1 MITNI
6 TIENIKGFSTIN
18 NSIEVE
24 LKPNKVN
31 VLVAPNGF
39 GKSSITTAFTSLK
52 TNRLEVGIDD
62 LHQNDQSLIPKLSLT
77 IDGNTYFATPSEN
90 QLSSIVEVFTIR
102 NRLKAKSI
110 SRNIG
115 GKFYTTSSSLSIE
128 KIEVIKT
135 IPLKQEI
142 DFSIT
147 SIKKG
152 FGDNAKVLN
161 SISSFLN
168 DNNFVIGLENSLDNL
183 KLIIQKRNW
192 RMMENLCA
200 KINLAHGKTDAIKES
215 IDESDLSFLK
225 NEPFVYVV
233 RYIKT
238 FDPSINDIDAALFVY
253 QLAKCYDDNKT
264 KIKKVIKY
272 YKYIKFK
279 RDLNNDLE
287 LLDST
292 WKNIKAEERDHSLIV
307 NFPLANAISYGQRD
321 LLTLIVQLRQFAY
334 NIRPNKKC
342 ILIIDEVFDYL
353 DAVNMTVIQYYLSN
367 FIQEWKHE
375 NELYTIIMTHLSPE
389 YFHNY
394 VFSKSRLN
402 VQYLMSGGALPT
414 KRWRTFLVKREEE
427 AIKDDVSK
435 YLLHYNPSFISG
447 YRYIFKSLSL
457 PETWGEGD
465 RFHKELLT
473 NINRYLSGSLEY
485 DPYAVCTIVR
495 IRIEKLVYDKLDEC
509 QRNVFIEKHHGTK
522 NKLEFAESFVDV
534 PDSFYLL
541 GIIYN
546 DAEHLKNENSDKPI
560 IYRLDHIAIK
570 EMIRKLF
577 PNREIVMSDIH

>member
-62 LHQNDQSLIPKLSLT
+62 LHQNNQSLIPKLSLT

-90 QLSSIVEVFTIR
+90 QLSSIVEVFAIR

-115 GKFYTTSSSLSIE
+115 GKFYSTSSSLSIE
-128 KIEVIKT
+128 EIEVIKT
-135 IPLKQEI
+135 IPPKQEI

-147 SIKKG
+147 SIKRG
-152 FGDNAKVLN
+152 FGDNSKVLN

-168 DNNFVIGLENSLDNL
+168 DNNFVISLENSLDDL
-183 KLIIQKRNW
+183 RLILQKKNW
-192 RMMENLCA
+192 RIMENLCA
-200 KINLAHGKTDAIKES
+200 KINLAHGTTEAIKKN
-215 IDESDLSFLK
+215 IDESDLSFLN

-233 RYIKT
+233 RFIKT
-238 FDPSINDIDAALFVY
+238 FDPSINDIDTALFIY
-253 QLAKCYDDNKT
+253 QLAKCYYGNKT

-279 RDLNNDLE
+279 RDLNKDLE

-334 NIRPNKKC
+334 NTRPNKKC

-353 DAVNMTVIQYYLSN
+353 DAVNMTAIQYYLSN

-394 VFSKSRLN
+394 VFSKRRLN
-402 VQYLMSGGALPT
+402 VQYLMPGGAIPT
-414 KRWRTFLVKREEE
+414 SRWRTFLAKREEE

-435 YLLHYNPSFISG
+435 YLLHYNPSFIFG
-447 YRYIFKSLSL
+447 YRYIFKNLSL

-465 RFHKELLT
+465 RFHKELLD
-473 NINRYLSGSLEY
+473 NINRYLSGSLDYE
-485 DPYAVCTIVR
+485 PYAVCTVVR
-495 IRIEKLVYDKLDEC
+495 IRIEKLVYDKLGEC
-509 QRNVFIEKHHGTK
+509 QRNFFIEKHHGTK